1 MKPEAAYMKKIGVV
15 LSGCGVRD
23 GSEIHEAVL
32 TLLAIDRNGAKAV
45 CLAPDM
51 ELNEVDHLRMEETG
65 AKRNVL
71 VEAARIA
78 RGEISDVKG
87 VKAADL
93 DAIVFPGGFGA
104 AKNLCSFAAEGPQGS
119 VQPDVLRL
127 VREMALAKKPICA
140 ICIAPTLI
148 ALALGKDLSPQLT
161 IGNDQGTAQ
170 ALAATGS
177 RHVDCAV
184 NDCVIDREHLIVS
197 TPAYMLAG
205 RISEAADGIEKA
217 IKATLDLIP

>member
-1 MKPEAAYMKKIGVV
+1 MKRIGVV

-51 ELNEVDHLRMEETG
+51 ELNEVNHLTMQETG

-71 VEAARIA
+71 VESARIA
-78 RGEISDVKG
+78 RGEISDLKKVS
-87 VKAADL
+87 ASDL
-93 DAIVFPGGFGA
+93 DALVLPGGFGA
-104 AKNLCSFAAEGPQGS
+104 AKNLCTFAFEGDKGS
-119 VQPDVLRL
+119 VQPDLLLL
-127 VREMALAKKPICA
+127 VRAMAAAKKPICA
-140 ICIAPTLI
+140 ICIAPTVL
-148 ALALGKDLSPQLT
+148 ALALGRDLAPQLT

-170 ALAATGS
+170 AIDATGS
-177 RHVDCAV
+177 RHVDCPV
-184 NDCVIDREHLIVS
+184 DQFVVDRENLVVS

-205 RISEAADGIEKA
+205 SIGEAAEGIEKA
-217 IKATLDLIP
+217 IKATLELIPG

>member
-1 MKPEAAYMKKIGVV
+1 MKKIGVV

-32 TLLAIDRNGAKAV
+32 TLLAIDRNGGKAV
-45 CLAPDM
+45 CHPPDV
-51 ELNEVDHLRMEETG
+51 ELNEVDHLAMQETV

-71 VEAARIA
+71 VESARIA
-78 RGEISDVKG
+78 RGEISDLKKVS
-87 VKAADL
+87 AADL
-93 DAIVFPGGFGA
+93 DALVFPGGFGA
-104 AKNLCSFAAEGPQGS
+104 AKNLCSFATQGDKGS

-127 VREMALAKKPICA
+127 IREMATAKKPICA
-140 ICIAPTLI
+140 ICIAPAVL

-170 ALAATGS
+170 AIAATGS

-184 NDCVIDREHLIVS
+184 NDCLVDREHLIVT

-205 RISEAADGIEKA
+205 RISEAAEGIEKA
-217 IKATLDLIP
+217 IKATMELVK